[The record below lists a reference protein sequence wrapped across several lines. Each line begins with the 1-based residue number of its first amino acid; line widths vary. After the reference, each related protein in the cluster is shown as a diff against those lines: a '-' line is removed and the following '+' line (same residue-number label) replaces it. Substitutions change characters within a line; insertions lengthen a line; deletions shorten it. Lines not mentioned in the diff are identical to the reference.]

1 MIFSSGKKI
10 CTARIKIAVGLA
22 LGGLTGL
29 LNLSCLAGSL
39 NNPRYVLGPGDRLQ
53 VKLFQVEGFDSSVAV
68 LPDGTVSLPRVAAI
82 RVSGLNLDQ
91 ARKAIEKAYGAVL
104 RHPVAYVDLVATR
117 PLRVSVTGQ
126 VQRPGL
132 YSMGLSETA
141 QLQNNSGG
149 ASTAV
154 ASQGWPTLV
163 EAIQKAGGLTAS
175 GDLRRVT
182 LIRASG
188 NQGHQ
193 VRVVNYWEALRTG
206 EPIENPLI
214 FDGDSIRIP
223 VAEGQSEE
231 ELLTIASSSFAPA
244 SITVN
249 VVGEVEKPGPQQI
262 RANSPLSQAVLSA
275 GGVSR
280 RGNRNTVELLRLLP
294 NGTVEGK
301 KLAYRPQA
309 PLGDPNNPPLRDGD
323 VVVVD
328 RHLWAKTTD
337 GLKSAVEPVGPLL
350 NAASIFRL
358 FAL

>member
-1 MIFSSGKKI
+1 MTIHSGKKI
-10 CTARIKIAVGLA
+10 KCIGVAITAFLGLQGMPLHA
-22 LGGLTGL
+22 QS
-29 LNLSCLAGSL
+29 NSA
-39 NNPRYVLGPGDRLQ
+39 PRYRLGPGDRLQ
-53 VKLFQVEGFDSSVAV
+53 VKLFQVEGFESSVSV
-68 LPDGTVSLPRVAAI
+68 LPDGTISLPRIPAL

-91 ARKAIEKAYGAVL
+91 ARQSIEKAYSAVL
-104 RHPVAYVDLVATR
+104 RRPVAYVDLVATR
-117 PLRVSVTGQ
+117 PLRVSVTGE

-132 YSMGLSETA
+132 YSMGLSETN
-141 QLQNNSGG
+141 QLSNTSGTG
-149 ASTAV
+149 NASV

-163 EAIQKAGGLTAS
+163 EAIQKAGGLTAR

-182 LIRASG
+182 LIRSNGLQGRPSG
-188 NQGHQ
+188 
-193 VRVVNYWEALRTG
+193 REVNYWEALRSG

-214 FDGDSIRIP
+214 YDGDSIRIP
-223 VAEGQSEE
+223 VAEQQSEE
-231 ELLTIASSSFAPA
+231 ELLAIASSSFAPA

-249 VVGEVEKPGPQQI
+249 VVGEVERPGPQQI

-275 GGVSR
+275 GGLSR

-294 NGTVEGK
+294 NGTVQGK
-301 KLAYRPQA
+301 TLAYQPQA

-328 RHLWAKTTD
+328 RHFWAKTTD
-337 GLKSAVEPVGPLL
+337 GLKSAVEPLGPVL

>member
-1 MIFSSGKKI
+1 MIFSSGKK
-10 CTARIKIAVGLA
+10 TRTTRIKIAVGLG

-29 LNLSCLAGSL
+29 LNLRCLAGTL

-104 RHPVAYVDLVATR
+104 RRPLAYVDLVGTR

-182 LIRASG
+182 LIRSG
-188 NQGHQ
+188 YP

-214 FDGDSIRIP
+214 YDGDSIRIP

-301 KLAYRPQA
+301 KLAYKPQA

-337 GLKSAVEPVGPLL
+337 GLKSAVEPLGPVL